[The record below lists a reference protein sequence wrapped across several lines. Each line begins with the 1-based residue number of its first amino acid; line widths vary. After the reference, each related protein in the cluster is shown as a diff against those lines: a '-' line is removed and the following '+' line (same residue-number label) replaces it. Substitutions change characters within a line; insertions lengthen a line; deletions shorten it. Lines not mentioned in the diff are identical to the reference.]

1 MSNSVDDGR
10 IGLTARS
17 AHVAVVGAGMGG
29 LAAASILA
37 SAGMR
42 VTVLEKEPAPG
53 GKMREVAFGDVR
65 IDAGPTV
72 FTMRWAFDEI
82 AAAAG
87 AELDDLLTLRPAN
100 VLARHVW
107 EDSSYL
113 DLFADVEA
121 SAGAILDWAGRREA
135 DGYRRFCERARQT
148 YRALEQSFIRSA
160 QPSPMSLVAR
170 AGLLGAANLW
180 RIAPFETLWNAL
192 GNYFRD
198 PRLRQLFA
206 RYATYCGSSPFE
218 APATLMLIAHVEQSG
233 VWLVEGGM
241 HRVAQAFA
249 DLARKHGAT
258 LRYNANVAA
267 IELDSDGV
275 TGVRLDSGEPIQASA
290 VICNADAA
298 TLAAGGLGNEVS
310 RAATGVS
317 VRDRSLSAVTVN
329 AFADAGS
336 FPLARHTV
344 FFSDDYEAE
353 FDALFGARA
362 LPDDPTVYVCAQDR
376 DDTGGRISAGNERL
390 LLLVNAPADGDRRTY
405 DSAMRERCKSHL
417 FRRLDLSGLSLYTD
431 RRRTVVTTPA
441 DYHRLFPGTGGAL
454 YGRANHGWNASFQRP
469 KARTKIPGLY
479 LAGGSAHPGAGMP
492 MAALSGKMA
501 ADAILKDYVSI
512 RRSSRTAIS
521 GGTWTP

>member
-241 HRVAQAFA
+241 HRVA
-249 DLARKHGAT
+249 
-258 LRYNANVAA
+258 
-267 IELDSDGV
+267 
-275 TGVRLDSGEPIQASA
+275 
-290 VICNADAA
+290 
-298 TLAAGGLGNEVS
+298 
-310 RAATGVS
+310 
-317 VRDRSLSAVTVN
+317 
-329 AFADAGS
+329 
-336 FPLARHTV
+336 
-344 FFSDDYEAE
+344 
-353 FDALFGARA
+353 
-362 LPDDPTVYVCAQDR
+362 
-376 DDTGGRISAGNERL
+376 
-390 LLLVNAPADGDRRTY
+390 
-405 DSAMRERCKSHL
+405 
-417 FRRLDLSGLSLYTD
+417 
-431 RRRTVVTTPA
+431 
-441 DYHRLFPGTGGAL
+441 
-454 YGRANHGWNASFQRP
+454 
-469 KARTKIPGLY
+469 
-479 LAGGSAHPGAGMP
+479 
-492 MAALSGKMA
+492 
-501 ADAILKDYVSI
+501 
-512 RRSSRTAIS
+512 
-521 GGTWTP
+521 

>member
-1 MSNSVDDGR
+1 M
-10 IGLTARS
+10 TARS
-17 AHVAVVGAGMGG
+17 AHVAVIGAGMGG
-29 LAAASILA
+29 LAAASLLA
-37 SAGMR
+37 STGMP

-53 GKMREVAFGDVR
+53 GKMREVAVGDVR

-72 FTMRWAFDEI
+72 FTMRWVFDEI

-87 AELDDLLTLRPAN
+87 AELDDLVTLRPAS

-107 EDSSYL
+107 EDSDYL

-121 SAGAILDWAGRREA
+121 SAGAIRDWAGNREA
-135 DGYRRFCERARQT
+135 DGYRRFCERAKQT

-160 QPSPMSLVAR
+160 HPSPVSLIAR
-170 AGLLGAANLW
+170 AGLLGAADLW
-180 RIAPFETLWNAL
+180 RIAPFETLWRAL
-192 GNYFRD
+192 GTYFRD

-241 HRVAQAFA
+241 HRLARAFA
-249 DLARKHGAT
+249 GLARKNGAT
-258 LRYNANVAA
+258 FRYNANVAA

-275 TGVRLDSGEPIQASA
+275 TGIRLDGGETIRASA
-290 VICNADAA
+290 VICNADVAA
-298 TLAAGGLGNEVS
+298 LAAGRLGNDVS
-310 RAATGVS
+310 RTVTALP
-317 VRDRSLSAVTVN
+317 VRDRSLSAVAVN
-329 AFADAGS
+329 AVADAGS

-353 FDALFGARA
+353 FGALFGARD

-376 DDTGGRISAGNERL
+376 DDTGGRVSTGNERL
-390 LLLVNAPADGDRRTY
+390 FLLINAPADGDLRTY
-405 DSAMRERCKSHL
+405 DSAMRKRCAAHL
-417 FRRLDLSGLSLYTD
+417 LRRLDLSGMSLDTD

-454 YGRANHGWNASFQRP
+454 YGRASHGWSASFQRP
-469 KARTKIPGLY
+469 TARTKIPRLY
-479 LAGGSAHPGAGMP
+479 LAGGSTHPGAGVP
-492 MAALSGKMA
+492 MAALSGKLA
-501 ADAILKDYVSI
+501 VDAMFKDCVST

-521 GGTWTP
+521 GGTWTR